1 MSTTPEATFNAI
13 VVRMAADMIEQMVQI
28 LDNESIEIEPI
39 EVKIEG
45 ESIGHMSVQDLAGKL
60 REISSLF
67 RPITMTTTRQ
77 EV

>member
-1 MSTTPEATFNAI
+1 MIATPEATFNAI
-13 VVRMAADMIEQMVQI
+13 VVRMAADMIEQMAQI
-28 LDNESIEIEPI
+28 LDGEGIEIEPM

-45 ESIGHMSVQDLAGKL
+45 ESIGHMDIQGLAGKL

-67 RPITMTTTRQ
+67 RPISMTTTRQ